1 MSLTELIH
9 RDDFVGKITFQQ
21 YFPQKVLP
29 ANNLVCMAAC
39 LSQPQDIWNVQKS
52 SNLQKKTSSGNW
64 KSEEISD
71 KFLLN
76 SASFRFGQAM
86 GTLFRK
92 GFPLEFAIL
101 KYFPFVGLLS
111 RHRVK
116 LRRHEAQNVNDS
128 SPSTTVSL
136 MLKHAY
142 TSSWSSSE
150 TLNQRGDDLQLH
162 T

>member
-1 MSLTELIH
+1 MILSGKSRSNNIFH
-9 RDDFVGKITFQQ
+9 RKFDMQIIWFAWLHVCLNLKISETS
-21 YFPQKVLP
+21 KK
-29 ANNLVCMAAC
+29 AATC
-39 LSQPQDIWNVQKS
+39 K
-52 SNLQKKTSSGNW
+52 KKTSSGNW

-116 LRRHEAQNVNDS
+116 LRRHEAQNVNNS

-142 TSSWSSSE
+142 TSS
-150 TLNQRGDDLQLH
+150 
-162 T
+162 

>member
-1 MSLTELIH
+1 MILSGKSRSNNIFH
-9 RDDFVGKITFQQ
+9 RKFDMQIIWFAWLHVCLNLKISETS
-21 YFPQKVLP
+21 KK
-29 ANNLVCMAAC
+29 AATY
-39 LSQPQDIWNVQKS
+39 K
-52 SNLQKKTSSGNW
+52 KKTPSGNW

-86 GTLFRK
+86 GALFRK
-92 GFPLEFAIL
+92 GFPLEFAIF
-101 KYFPFVGLLS
+101 KCFPFVGLLS

-142 TSSWSSSE
+142 TSS
-150 TLNQRGDDLQLH
+150 
-162 T
+162 